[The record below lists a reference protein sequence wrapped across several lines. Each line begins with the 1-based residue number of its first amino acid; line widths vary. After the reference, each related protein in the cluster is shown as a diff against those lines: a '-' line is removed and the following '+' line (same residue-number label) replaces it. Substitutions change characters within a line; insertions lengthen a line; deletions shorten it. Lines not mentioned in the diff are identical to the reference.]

1 MSRRRDGRSGP
12 SRGGNPRQTRGGGQR
27 NPQKRPPRQP
37 ARVVREELARE
48 RRRRRTI
55 WITTVSLAFLLLAG
69 LTGWGIHSALKPKH
83 IAMPKVASADGS
95 GVVVGA
101 GPVTVDVYLDF
112 MCPHCKTF
120 EEEAGPTLRNLIDDK
135 HAKVVYHPVAFLD
148 RASTN
153 QYSTRS
159 AASAGCAA
167 DQDKFLEYAQ
177 ALFAR
182 QPSGGGPG
190 LTDDE
195 LINVAGSVG
204 ILDPS
209 FAQCVR
215 EGTYRPWVNRVND
228 RAAKRGVVG
237 TPTVLVN
244 GQQVD
249 NSSQA
254 IAAAVEA
261 ARPK

>member
-1 MSRRRDGRSGP
+1 MSRRRERSTGP
-12 SRGGNPRQTRGGGQR
+12 SRRGGQR
-27 NPQKRPPRQP
+27 NPQKMPPKQP
-37 ARVVREELARE
+37 ARVVRQELARE

-55 WITTVSLAFLLLAG
+55 WITAVSVAVLLLAG
-69 LTGWGIHSALKPKH
+69 LTGWGIYTAQQPKRV
-83 IAMPKVASADGS
+83 AMPKVVSSDGS
-95 GVVVGA
+95 GLVVGN

-112 MCPHCKTF
+112 LCPHCKTF
-120 EEEAGPTLRNLIDDK
+120 EEEAGPTLRELIDTRR
-135 HAKVVYHPVAFLD
+135 ARVVYHPVAFLD

-159 AASAGCAA
+159 AASSGCAA
-167 DQDKFLEYAQ
+167 DQDKFVEYAQ

-190 LTDDE
+190 LNDDE

-204 ILDPS
+204 IVDPD
-209 FAQCVR
+209 FARCVR
-215 EGTYRPWVNRVND
+215 QGTYRPWVGRVND
-228 RAAKRGVVG
+228 GAAKRGVTG
-237 TPTVLVN
+237 TPTVLVQ
-244 GQQVD
+244 GQQVQPT
-249 NSSQA
+249 SQA